1 MNTFT
6 CIGLVGFLMM
16 MMMESTMAK
25 EVTVK
30 VEGVD
35 VKRGGNLMV
44 MLFSETGFP
53 KKHQDAQQLITVKAD
68 VNEMQFVFTTE
79 LNEFAIKVL
88 HDENENGKVTK
99 NWTGIMPAEGLGFSN
114 EQQIGLT
121 GPPNYKNA
129 KVSVTDQEAEF
140 SIKLRYP

>member
-1 MNTFT
+1 MNIFT
-6 CIGLVGFLMM
+6 CIGLAGFL

-44 MLFSETGFP
+44 MLFSEKGFP
-53 KKHQDAQQLITVKAD
+53 KKHQDAQQLITVKAEESD
-68 VNEMQFVFTTE
+68 MLFVFTTE
-79 LNEFAIKVL
+79 LNEFALKVL

-114 EQQIGLT
+114 DQKIGLT
-121 GPPNYKNA
+121 GPPSYKNA
-129 KVSVTDQEAEF
+129 KVSVKDQDTEF